1 MPLAIALDTL
11 LALFKRY
18 KSLFVI
24 APLLIALGV
33 QTARIEGFLWF
44 DGLKAD
50 LAECKANHAREVQ
63 EAEQARAIAKAKS
76 DQLAKESTRA
86 HEIRAPENRAAAV
99 RYIERNRIV
108 RTEAPATQARAGDDP
123 GAPAQAPADAILVA
137 VTDAD
142 VLACTDASTYA
153 LDAWEW
159 IEGLRREGLGQVS
172 SNP

>member
-1 MPLAIALDTL
+1 MPIALAIDTAI
-11 LALFKRY
+11 ALFKRFRT
-18 KSLFVI
+18 LI
-24 APLLIALGV
+24 PLALLAMAMAV

-50 LAECKANHAREVQ
+50 LAKCKANHAREVQ
-63 EAEQARAIAKAKS
+63 EAEQARAEAKAKS
-76 DQLAKESTRA
+76 DQLAKESTRV

-108 RTEAPATQARAGDDP
+108 RTEAPAPEARAGDDP
-123 GAPAQAPADAILVA
+123 GAPAQAPADAVLVA
-137 VTDAD
+137 VTSAD

-159 IEGLRREGLGQVS
+159 IEGLRREGLAAGAS
-172 SNP
+172 E

>member
-1 MPLAIALDTL
+1 MPIALALDTV

-18 KSLFVI
+18 KSLFLIV
-24 APLLIALGV
+24 PLLIALGV

-50 LAECKANHAREVQ
+50 LAKCKANHAREVQ
-63 EAEQARAIAKAKS
+63 EAEQARAEAKAKS

-108 RTEAPATQARAGDDP
+108 RAEAPATQARAGDDP
-123 GAPAQAPADAILVA
+123 GAPAQAPADAIMVA
-137 VTDAD
+137 VTSAD
-142 VLACTDASTYA
+142 VIACTDASTYA
-153 LDAWEW
+153 LDAFEW
-159 IEGLRREGLGQVS
+159 IEGLRREGLAQ
-172 SNP
+172 

>member
-1 MPLAIALDTL
+1 MPIAIALDTI

-24 APLLIALGV
+24 APLLIALAV

-50 LAECKANHAREVQ
+50 LAECKANHAREVR
-63 EAEQARAIAKAKS
+63 EAEQARAEAKAKS

-86 HEIRAPENRAAAV
+86 HEVRAPENRAAAV

-108 RTEAPATQARAGDDP
+108 RTEAPAPEARAGDDP
-123 GAPAQAPADAILVA
+123 GAPDQAPADAVM
-137 VTDAD
+137 VSSAD
-142 VLACTDASTYA
+142 ILACTDASTYA

-159 IEGLRREGLGQVS
+159 IEGLRREGLAAGAS
-172 SNP
+172 E

>member
-18 KSLFVI
+18 KSLFLI

-44 DGLKAD
+44 DGMKAD
-50 LAECKANHAREVQ
+50 LAKCKASHAREVQ

-76 DQLAKESTRA
+76 DQLAKESTRV

-99 RYIERNRIV
+99 RYIDRYRIV
-108 RTEAPATQARAGDDP
+108 RAEAPASQAGAGDDP
-123 GAPAQAPADAILVA
+123 GAPVEAPAVA
-137 VTDAD
+137 VMVSSAD
-142 VLACTDASTYA
+142 VIACTDASTYA
-153 LDAWEW
+153 LDAFEW

>member
-18 KSLFVI
+18 KSLFLI
-24 APLLIALGV
+24 APLLIALAV

-50 LAECKANHAREVQ
+50 LVECKANHAREVQ
-63 EAEQARAIAKAKS
+63 EAEQARAEAKAKS
-76 DQLAKESTRA
+76 DQLAKESERA

-99 RYIERNRIV
+99 RYIDRYRIV
-108 RTEAPATQARAGDDP
+108 RTEAPATQAGAGDDP
-123 GAPAQAPADAILVA
+123 GAPAQAPADAVLVSS
-137 VTDAD
+137 AD
-142 VLACTDASTYA
+142 ILACTDASTYA

-159 IEGLRREGLGQVS
+159 IEGLRREGLAAP
-172 SNP
+172 N

>member
-1 MPLAIALDTL
+1 MPIALAIDTAI
-11 LALFKRY
+11 ALFKRFRT
-18 KSLFVI
+18 LI
-24 APLLIALGV
+24 PLALLAMAMAV

-76 DQLAKESTRA
+76 DQLAKESTRV

-108 RTEAPATQARAGDDP
+108 RTEAPASEARAGDDP
-123 GAPAQAPADAILVA
+123 GAPAQAPADAIMVA
-137 VTDAD
+137 VSSAD
-142 VLACTDASTYA
+142 ILACTDASTYA

-159 IEGLRREGLGQVS
+159 IEGLRREGLGE
-172 SNP
+172 

>member
-1 MPLAIALDTL
+1 MPLAIALDAAV
-11 LALFKRY
+11 ALFKRY
-18 KSLFVI
+18 KSLFLI

-44 DGLKAD
+44 DGLKAN
-50 LAECKANHAREVQ
+50 LAECKASHAREVQ

-76 DQLAKESTRA
+76 DQLAKESTRV
-86 HEIRAPENRAAAV
+86 HQIRAPENRAAAV
-99 RYIERNRIV
+99 RYIDRYRIV
-108 RTEAPATQARAGDDP
+108 RTEAPAPQAGAGDDP
-123 GAPAQAPADAILVA
+123 GASAQAP
-137 VTDAD
+137 TDAVLVSSAD
-142 VLACTDASTYA
+142 ILACTDASTYA

>member
-1 MPLAIALDTL
+1 MMPLAIALDTL

-18 KSLFVI
+18 KSLFLI
-24 APLLIALGV
+24 APLLIALAV

-99 RYIERNRIV
+99 RYIDRYRIV
-108 RTEAPATQARAGDDP
+108 RTEAPAPQAGAGDDP
-123 GAPAQAPADAILVA
+123 GAPAQAPADAVLVSS
-137 VTDAD
+137 AD
-142 VLACTDASTYA
+142 ILACTDASTYA

-159 IEGLRREGLGQVS
+159 IEGLRREGLAAGAS
-172 SNP
+172 E

>member
-11 LALFKRY
+11 IALFKRY

-24 APLLIALGV
+24 APLLVALGV

-44 DGLKAD
+44 DGLKANLD
-50 LAECKANHAREVQ
+50 ECKANHAREVQ
-63 EAEQARAIAKAKS
+63 EAEQARAEAKAKS
-76 DQLAKESTRA
+76 DQLAKESERV

-108 RTEAPATQARAGDDP
+108 RTEAPTTEARASDDP
-123 GAPAQAPADAILVA
+123 RAPVEAPADAVM
-137 VTDAD
+137 VSSAD
-142 VLACTDASTYA
+142 ILACTDASTYA

-159 IEGLRREGLGQVS
+159 IEGLRREGLGE
-172 SNP
+172 

>member
-1 MPLAIALDTL
+1 MMPLAIALDTL
-11 LALFKRY
+11 IALFKRY
-18 KSLFVI
+18 KSLFLI

-33 QTARIEGFLWF
+33 QTARIEGFLWWR
-44 DGLKAD
+44 GYKAN

-63 EAEQARAIAKAKS
+63 EAEQARASAKAKS

-99 RYIERNRIV
+99 RYIDRYRIV
-108 RTEAPATQARAGDDP
+108 RTEAPASEARAGDDP
-123 GAPAQAPADAILVA
+123 GAPAQAPADAVLVSS
-137 VTDAD
+137 AD
-142 VLACTDASTYA
+142 ILACTDASTYA

>member
-18 KSLFVI
+18 KSLFLI
-24 APLLIALGV
+24 APLLIALAV

-50 LAECKANHAREVQ
+50 LAKCKANHAREVQ
-63 EAEQARAIAKAKS
+63 EAEQARAEAKAKS
-76 DQLAKESTRA
+76 DQLAKESTRV

-108 RTEAPATQARAGDDP
+108 RTEAPATQAGAGDDP
-123 GAPAQAPADAILVA
+123 GAPVEAPAVA
-137 VTDAD
+137 VMVSSAD
-142 VLACTDASTYA
+142 VIACTDASTYA

>member
-18 KSLFVI
+18 KSLFAIV
-24 APLLIALGV
+24 PLLFALGV

-44 DGLKAD
+44 DGYKAN

-63 EAEQARAIAKAKS
+63 EAEQARADAKAKS

-108 RTEAPATQARAGDDP
+108 RTEAPTTEARAGDDP
-123 GAPAQAPADAILVA
+123 GAPVEAPADAVM
-137 VTDAD
+137 VSSAD
-142 VLACTDASTYA
+142 ILACTDASTYA

-159 IEGLRREGLGQVS
+159 IEGLRREGLGE
-172 SNP
+172 

>member
-1 MPLAIALDTL
+1 MVMPLAIALDTL

-18 KSLFVI
+18 KSLFLI

-44 DGLKAD
+44 DGMKAD
-50 LAECKANHAREVQ
+50 LAKCKASHAREVQ

-76 DQLAKESTRA
+76 DQLAKESTRV

-99 RYIERNRIV
+99 RYIDRYRIV
-108 RTEAPATQARAGDDP
+108 RAEAPASQAGAGDDP
-123 GAPAQAPADAILVA
+123 GAPVEAPAVA
-137 VTDAD
+137 VMVSSAD
-142 VLACTDASTYA
+142 VIACTDASTYA
-153 LDAWEW
+153 LDAFEW

>member
-1 MPLAIALDTL
+1 MPLALALDTII
-11 LALFKRY
+11 ALFKRY
-18 KSLFVI
+18 KSLFLI
-24 APLLIALGV
+24 APLLIALAV

-44 DGLKAD
+44 DGYKVN

-63 EAEQARAIAKAKS
+63 EAEHARAVAKAKS

-108 RTEAPATQARAGDDP
+108 RAEAPATQAGAGDDP
-123 GAPAQAPADAILVA
+123 GAPAQAPAVA
-137 VTDAD
+137 GMVSSAD
-142 VLACTDASTYA
+142 VIACTDASTYA
-153 LDAWEW
+153 LDAFEW

>member
-18 KSLFVI
+18 KSLFLI

-44 DGLKAD
+44 DGLKAN

-63 EAEQARAIAKAKS
+63 EAEQARAEAKAKS

-108 RTEAPATQARAGDDP
+108 RTEAPATESGAGDDP
-123 GAPAQAPADAILVA
+123 GAPAQAPADAVLVSS
-137 VTDAD
+137 AD

-159 IEGLRREGLGQVS
+159 IEGLRREGLGRVS